1 VPPIETAPPREAA
14 ETVTAKLA
22 DGDAVIAVYVP
33 GAAPVLRDAV
43 KEPDAAIKVIVT
55 GAPEAN
61 VVLLRVTP
69 LGAESVQLPD
79 ATEIVVVGSIA
90 LGFPLPARVKV
101 NIDEVPLEYP
111 VTTDADDGA
120 ATMPEIV

>member
-1 VPPIETAPPREAA
+1 M
-14 ETVTAKLA
+14 TAKLA

-33 GAAPVLRDAV
+33 GVAPVLRVAV
-43 KEPDAAIKVIVT
+43 KEPVAAIKVIVT

-61 VVLLRVTP
+61 VVLLRVAP

-101 NIDEVPLEYP
+101 NMDEVPLVYP
-111 VTTDADDGA
+111 ATTDADDGE